1 MPVLTVANSKGGTGK
16 TLVCAV
22 LCARLASDGV
32 RVAAIDSDPNRT
44 LYEWRSQVYEGPAF
58 ECRAEPD
65 AARLAHMI
73 PELADTYPLLVI
85 DTAGF
90 GNQIIIGVNHP
101 IGDGVANFKANY
113 QRMRMPVLRTVM
125 DWSLNAG
132 PAPVR
137 EFLPSEARYAP
148 FTDDKAPVE
157 QLIDS
162 LIFDQIK

>member
-32 RVAAIDSDPNRT
+32 RVAAIDADPNRT

-73 PELADTYPLLVI
+73 PELADTYLSGCE
-85 DTAGF
+85 T
-90 GNQIIIGVNHP
+90 
-101 IGDGVANFKANY
+101 
-113 QRMRMPVLRTVM
+113 
-125 DWSLNAG
+125 SL
-132 PAPVR
+132 
-137 EFLPSEARYAP
+137 ARSITSIALGR
-148 FTDDKAPVE
+148 AHG
-157 QLIDS
+157 S
-162 LIFDQIK
+162 NGGR